1 MGISWSDED
10 RKNDM
15 LNEAKAYMRK
25 KGELIPNND
34 TQNVPEYFDEPR
46 AAMRFFTIA
55 YYDLNTEAK
64 KRLYNQKFVIQNGL
78 PYTYIERK
86 RMSLLSPNN
95 PFTQMKGESEDMV
108 LNYLIANKDKVGLKR
123 GGTMKP
129 AMKPA
134 MNPRMIGQASSK
146 GIGRF

>member
-15 LNEAKAYMRK
+15 LNEAKAYMRT
-25 KGELIPNND
+25 KGEIIPTNN
-34 TQNVPEYFDEPR
+34 TQKVPEYFDEKR

-86 RMSLLSPNN
+86 RMSILSPDN
-95 PFTQMKGESEDMV
+95 PFTMMKGESEDMV
-108 LNYLIANKDKVGLKR
+108 LSYLIANKDKVGLKR
-123 GGTMKP
+123 GGTMMP
-129 AMKPA
+129 MKS
-134 MNPRMIGQASSK
+134 RIIGQASTK